1 MATELEHN
9 MEINEF
15 YNTAIRNEY
24 QIDLKINERNKV
36 DTDKI
41 VIARYDKLKRLNL
54 EDRTLII
61 IIRIV
66 MVFWWSIH
74 FCFTLYLT
82 MKTTFATIFSDDRS
96 DRRYENLVLVTNNLV
111 YKLYKTNINEDD
123 AFYLNVPWV
132 SKQEF
137 DVKALDLVEVINLED
152 IFWSFF
158 RSIKFKY
165 FYRIENKNFDNSLI
179 LQTYDSFYWFL
190 LYRALKKLNPKK
202 IYFAN
207 HYDRWAILVD
217 KLSIDGDKL
226 QIQHGIEDYQVFSKY
241 KLLTVKR
248 CFCFDD
254 YSMTIFKKN
263 IHSDKAKVEYIIFD
277 KHLETTWMGLDKAI
291 LFIGGPSDSKKE
303 LDLIKEVANNFKDYT
318 IFIKPHPVY
327 SSKIYKSLECKNV
340 RVVDMKNIYP
350 MVKAVISYKST
361 LAFDYEKN
369 GVKVLYH
376 LDANTSQIILE
387 LNKILLENK

>member
-1 MATELEHN
+1 MTTELEKN
-9 MEINEF
+9 MKINEF
-15 YNTAIRNEY
+15 YNAAIRNEY

-36 DTDKI
+36 NTDKI

-54 EDRTLII
+54 EDRLLII

-82 MKTTFATIFSDDRS
+82 MKTLFAKMFSDDRC

-111 YKLYKTNINEDD
+111 DRLYKKNINEDD

-132 SKQEF
+132 SNQEF
-137 DVKALDLVEVINLED
+137 DAKTINLVEVIKLED
-152 IFWSFF
+152 IFWSFI

-165 FYRIENKNFDNSLI
+165 FYRIENKNFDKSLV

-217 KLSIDGDKL
+217 KLVIDGDKF

-254 YSMTIFKKN
+254 YSTNIFKKY
-263 IHSDKAKVEYIIFD
+263 IHSDQAQVEYIIFS
-277 KHLETTWMGLDKAI
+277 KQLETTWMGLDKTI
-291 LFIGGPSDSKKE
+291 LFVGGPADSKKE
-303 LDLIKEVANNFKDYT
+303 LDLIKEVANNFREYT

-327 SSKIYKSLECKNV
+327 SSKLYRSLECKNV
-340 RVVDMKNIYP
+340 TVIERKNIFP

-361 LAFDYEKN
+361 LAFDYEKI
-369 GVKVLYH
+369 GVKVVYH
-376 LDANTSQIILE
+376 LDANTPQIILE
-387 LNKILLENK
+387 LNRILLENK